1 MGVGQV
7 HDRSAQVGVE
17 GAGIPE
23 VHQSPGELDEGIL
36 DQVLGELAIPR
47 QHVREAGRL
56 GRVSDVEL
64 GETAALCLGHVRILP
79 RYESAHAW

>member
-1 MGVGQV
+1 MRVRQV
-7 HDRSAQVGVE
+7 HDRPAEVRVE
-17 GAGIPE
+17 SAGIPE
-23 VHQSPGELDEGIL
+23 VHQSPGEPDEGIL

-47 QHVREAGRL
+47 QHVPEAGRL
-56 GRVSDVEL
+56 SRVSDVEL